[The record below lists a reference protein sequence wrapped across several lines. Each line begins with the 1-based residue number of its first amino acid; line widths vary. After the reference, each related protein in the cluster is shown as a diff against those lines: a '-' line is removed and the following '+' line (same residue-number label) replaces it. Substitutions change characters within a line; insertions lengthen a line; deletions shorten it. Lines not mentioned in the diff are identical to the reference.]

1 MDDPVVGVV
10 GDDVSSAV
18 AEAGV
23 EPLYGTPT
31 AVLDADPTAVIATGA
46 SALSRL
52 VDAGVSCPVV
62 PVDVPGLRAV
72 PRTAVTHA
80 VTALLDGR
88 YETTSVPVV
97 VAESPLGETRAL
109 FDVMVVASEPA
120 RISEYTIRSRG
131 DRVATLRADGVVA
144 ATPSGSG
151 GYARRAGGPVIAPEL
166 SAVTVVPVA
175 PFSTD
180 AGHWVVPTDELTL
193 TVERDETAVELLADD
208 RTVGEVESGG
218 SVHLSGGQPLAV
230 AVVPASDARFE

>member
-10 GDDVSSAV
+10 GDDVSNAV
-18 AEAGV
+18 ADAGV

-31 AVLDADPTAVIATGA
+31 TVRDADPVAVVATGA

-62 PVDVPGLRAV
+62 PVDVPGLRTV
-72 PRTAVTHA
+72 PRAAVTDA

-88 YETTSVPVV
+88 YETMSVPIV

-166 SAVTVVPVA
+166 NAVTVVPVA

-180 AGHWVVPTDELTL
+180 AGHWVVPTHELTL
-193 TVERDETAVELLADD
+193 TVERDETAVELLVDD
-208 RTVGEVESGG
+208 RTVGEVKSGG
-218 SVHLSGGQPLAV
+218 SVRLTGGQPLAV
-230 AVVPASDARFE
+230 AVVPASGGRFE